1 MRPATKVGRYRT
13 GSMWA
18 RANTREVPA
27 APKNKPNLF
36 VMAGKINPLKN
47 SSSARGPMTITN
59 NPMIMFWASA
69 PPTYSTSYSG
79 SGLPYPNPEISSVVV
94 PILSLQR

>member
-27 APKNKPNLF
+27 ALKNKPNLF

-59 NPMIMFWASA
+59 NPMIMSDMIGKLVLNG
-69 PPTYSTSYSG
+69 TG
-79 SGLPYPNPEISSVVV
+79 SGGAIFRTDSSDM
-94 PILSLQR
+94 